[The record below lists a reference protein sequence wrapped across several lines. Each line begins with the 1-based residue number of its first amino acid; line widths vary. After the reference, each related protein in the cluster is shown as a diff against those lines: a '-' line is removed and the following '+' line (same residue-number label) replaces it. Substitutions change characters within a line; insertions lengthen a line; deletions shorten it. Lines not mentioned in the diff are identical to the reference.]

1 VKQRLVNRMSSDR
14 GKDEDAILNAINAGL
29 IVLDRDERVTRWN
42 AWMETATGHSRS
54 YAQGK
59 LLTDIFSGVDLKRL
73 ASAIKAAQTSGAST
87 IVTHAINPSLLPL
100 QTRSKTSLLHDIT
113 VTPVGAAPDGGC
125 LVSITDVTMAIRR
138 ERYLRDRQNAR
149 YDAVVANAADVIVTV
164 DQDGLIQFA
173 NPAALSQFGYSNAE
187 LLGQSATELFE
198 TKDEWQ
204 ATLQS
209 ALANSPA
216 GQPID
221 LIARRKNGTLS
232 YLEASASLWTSG
244 SRSFVTVIL
253 RDVNERRATDAA
265 LRKSETEARNAAA
278 ALTELNRTLEQRVQ
292 ERTTQLMQT
301 EDALRQSQKME
312 AIGQLTGG
320 IAHDFNNLL
329 QGITGGLDLV
339 KKRVMQGRFSELDRF
354 ISGAMASANRA
365 SALTHRLLAF
375 SRRQPLAPTA
385 VEVNPLLASMEELL
399 RRTLGEHVH
408 LELVTAGALWLTKC
422 DPNQLE
428 NAVLN
433 LVINARDAMP
443 DGGTL
448 TVETENSQLDSAYA
462 ARHQDIE
469 CGQYVCIS
477 VKDTGTGMSAAT
489 IAKAFEPFFTTK
501 PLGRGT
507 GLGLSMIY
515 GFAKQSGGH
524 ARIDSELGRGTTVK
538 LYLPRYNGDIEED
551 GLIPDLSDVR
561 NAHTNETVL
570 VVEDEF
576 VVRELIVE
584 VLKELGYST
593 LEAEDG
599 PAALKILQSPQRVDL
614 AISDIGLPGLNGRQ
628 IVEAARATRPS
639 LKVLFMTGYAENAAM
654 AAGFLEPGM
663 SMITKPFAMEALA
676 TRVREILEK

>member
-1 VKQRLVNRMSSDR
+1 MPSDEVT
-14 GKDEDAILNAINAGL
+14 DEKAVLDAINGGL
-29 IVLDRDERVTRWN
+29 ILLDRHRRVVCWN
-42 AWMETATGHSRS
+42 AWMEAASGHLESDVH
-54 YAQGK
+54 GK
-59 LLTDIFSGVDLKRL
+59 LLAEAFPGVDLGRL
-73 ASAIKAAQTSGAST
+73 DSSIKAALTSRTST

-100 QTRSKTSLLHDIT
+100 QTRSKRPLLHDIT
-113 VTPVGAAPDGGC
+113 VTPVGAPPIRAC
-125 LVSITDVTMAIRR
+125 LVFVTDVTMATKR

-149 YDAVVANAADVIVTV
+149 YDAVVGNAADVIITV

-173 NPAALSQFGYSNAE
+173 NRAAVCQFGASEAE
-187 LLGQSATELFE
+187 LVGTAATALFQ
-198 TKDEWQ
+198 TKAEWL
-204 ATLQS
+204 ATLKG
-209 ALANSPA
+209 ALDGSLSGP
-216 GQPID
+216 PID
-221 LIARRKNGTLS
+221 LVARRKDGAPS
-232 YLEASASLWTSG
+232 YMEASASLWESG

-253 RDVNERRATDAA
+253 RDINERRAIDEA
-265 LRKSETEARNAAA
+265 LRKSENEARAAAA
-278 ALTELNRTLEQRVQ
+278 ALIELNQTLEERVR
-292 ERTTQLMQT
+292 ERTAQLMQT

-354 ISGAMASANRA
+354 ISGAMTSASRA

-375 SRRQPLAPTA
+375 SRRQPLVPRP

-399 RRTLGEHVH
+399 RRSFGEDVIF
-408 LELVTAGALWLTKC
+408 ELVTAGGLWLTKC

-433 LVINARDAMP
+433 LAINARDAMP
-443 DGGTL
+443 DGGKL
-448 TVETENSQLDSAYA
+448 TIETANAHLDSAYA
-462 ARHQDIE
+462 ALHQDIDP
-469 CGQYVCIS
+469 GQYVCIS
-477 VKDTGTGMSAAT
+477 VTDTGTGMSAAT

-524 ARIDSELGRGTTVK
+524 AKIYSELGKGTTVK
-538 LYLPRYNGDIEED
+538 LYLPRYRGELEEQD
-551 GLIPDLSDVR
+551 LIPDLSDVHS
-561 NAHTNETVL
+561 AHTNETVL

-593 LEAEDG
+593 LEADDG
-599 PAALKILQSPQRVDL
+599 PSALRIFDSKQRIDL
-614 AISDIGLPGLNGRQ
+614 VISDIGLPGLNGRQ
-628 IVEAARATRPS
+628 IIDAARETRPG
-639 LKVLFMTGYAENAAM
+639 LKVLFMTGYAENATI

-676 TRVREILEK
+676 TRIREILEK

>member
-1 VKQRLVNRMSSDR
+1 MQRLNNPTASDPE
-14 GKDEDAILNAINAGL
+14 KDENSIFNALNAGL
-29 IVLDRDERVTRWN
+29 IVLDRDGRVTHWN
-42 AWMETATGHSRS
+42 TWMEAASGYSRS
-54 YAQGK
+54 YAEGK
-59 LLTDIFSGVDLKRL
+59 SLTEVFSGVDLKRL
-73 ASAIKAAQTSGAST
+73 VPAIKAALTSGAST

-100 QTRSKTSLLHDIT
+100 KTRSKTLLLHDIT
-113 VTPVGAAPDGGC
+113 VTPVGPSRGGGC
-125 LVSITDVTMAIRR
+125 LVLITDVTMAVRR

-149 YDAVVANAADVIVTV
+149 YDAVVANAADVIITV
-164 DQDGLIQFA
+164 DQDGCIQFA
-173 NPAALSQFGYSNAE
+173 NPAALSQFGYANAE
-187 LLGQSATELFE
+187 LLGKSATELFA
-198 TKDEWQ
+198 TQDEWQ
-204 ATLQS
+204 TTLQR
-209 ALANSPA
+209 ALANSPP
-216 GQPID
+216 GQPVD
-221 LIARRKNGTLS
+221 LIARRKDGTPS

-253 RDVNERRATDAA
+253 RDVNQRRATEAA
-265 LRKSETEARNAAA
+265 LRKSETEARSAAA
-278 ALTELNRTLEQRVQ
+278 ALTDLNRTLEQRVQ

-339 KKRVMQGRFSELDRF
+339 KKRVMQGRFNELDRF
-354 ISGAMASANRA
+354 ISGAMASATRA

-408 LELVTAGALWLTKC
+408 LELVTAGGLWLTKC

-428 NAVLN
+428 NALLN

-448 TVETENSQLDSAYA
+448 TVETENSHLDSAYA
-462 ARHQDIE
+462 ALHQDIE

-524 ARIDSELGRGTTVK
+524 AKIDSELGKGTTVK
-538 LYLPRYNGDIEED
+538 LYLPRYSGEIEEE

-599 PAALKILQSPQRVDL
+599 PAALKILQSAQRVDL
-614 AISDIGLPGLNGRQ
+614 LISDIGLPGLNGRQ
-628 IVEAARATRPS
+628 IVEAARATRPA

>member
-1 VKQRLVNRMSSDR
+1 MKRRPINLVSADQDV
-14 GKDEDAILNAINAGL
+14 DEGAILNAINAG
-29 IVLDRDERVTRWN
+29 IVILDRNERIARWN
-42 AWMETATGHSRS
+42 AWMEAASGYSRS
-54 YAQGK
+54 YAKGK
-59 LLTDIFSGVDLKRL
+59 LIADVFAGADLRRLTP
-73 ASAIKAAQTSGAST
+73 AIQAALMSSAST

-100 QTRSKTSLLHDIT
+100 QTRSRKPLLHDIT
-113 VTPVGAAPDGGC
+113 VTPVGASPVMAC
-125 LVSITDVTMAIRR
+125 LVFITDVTAAVRR

-149 YDAVVANAADVIVTV
+149 YDAVVANAPDVIITV

-173 NPAALSQFGYSNAE
+173 NPAALSQFGYSNVE
-187 LLGQSATELFE
+187 LLGKPATELFE
-198 TKDEWQ
+198 TADEWR
-204 ATLQS
+204 ATLQA
-209 ALANSPA
+209 ALANAPPA
-216 GQPID
+216 QPVD
-221 LIARRKNGTLS
+221 LIARRKHGALS

-265 LRKSETEARNAAA
+265 LRDSETEARNAAA

-292 ERTTQLMQT
+292 ERTAQLMQT

-339 KKRVMQGRFSELDRF
+339 KKRVTQGRFSELDRF

-375 SRRQPLAPTA
+375 SRRQPLAPRA
-385 VEVNPLLASMEELL
+385 IEVNPLLASMEELL
-399 RRTLGEHVH
+399 RRTLGEDVSF
-408 LELVTAGALWLTKC
+408 ELITAGGLWLTKC

-448 TVETENSQLDSAYA
+448 TVATENSLLDSAYA
-462 ARHQDIE
+462 ALHQDVE
-469 CGQYVCIS
+469 SGQYVCIS
-477 VKDTGTGMSAAT
+477 VSDTGTGMSAAT

-524 ARIDSELGRGTTVK
+524 AKLHSELGKGTTVK
-538 LYLPRYNGDIEED
+538 LYLPRYNGDIEEED
-551 GLIPDLSDVR
+551 LIPDLSDLHD
-561 NAHTNETVL
+561 AHTNETVM

-599 PAALKILQSPQRVDL
+599 PAALKILQSQQRVDL
-614 AISDIGLPGLNGRQ
+614 VISDIGLPGLNGRQ
-628 IVEAARATRPS
+628 IVDAARVTRPA

>member
-14 GKDEDAILNAINAGL
+14 DKDEDAILNAINAGL

-73 ASAIKAAQTSGAST
+73 TSAIKAAQTSGAST

>member
-1 VKQRLVNRMSSDR
+1 MKQRRVDLISSDR
-14 GKDEDAILNAINAGL
+14 DKAEDAILDAINAGL
-29 IVLDRDERVTRWN
+29 IVLDRSERVTHWN
-42 AWMETATGHSRS
+42 AWMEAASGHSPS
-54 YAQGK
+54 FAQGK
-59 LLTDIFSGVDLKRL
+59 LVTDIFSGVDLKRL
-73 ASAIKAAQTSGAST
+73 TPAIQAALTSGAST

-100 QTRSKTSLLHDIT
+100 KTRSKTLLLHDIT
-113 VTPVGAAPDGGC
+113 VTPVGASPVAGC
-125 LVSITDVTMAIRR
+125 LMLITDVTMAVKR

-149 YDAVVANAADVIVTV
+149 YDAVVANAADVIITV
-164 DQDGLIQFA
+164 DEEGLIQFA

-187 LLGQSATELFE
+187 LLGKSAAELFE
-198 TKDEWQ
+198 TRDEWRG
-204 ATLQS
+204 TLQG
-209 ALANSPA
+209 ALANSPS

-221 LIARRKNGTLS
+221 LIARRKDGTPS
-232 YLEASASLWTSG
+232 YLEASASRWTSG
-244 SRSFVTVIL
+244 TRSFVTVIL
-253 RDVNERRATDAA
+253 RDVNGRRATDAA
-265 LRKSETEARNAAA
+265 LRKSETEARSAAA

-292 ERTTQLMQT
+292 ERTAQLMQT

-339 KKRVMQGRFSELDRF
+339 KKRVAQGRFSELDRF

-385 VEVNPLLASMEELL
+385 VQVNPLLASMEELL
-399 RRTLGEHVH
+399 HRTLGEHVH
-408 LELVTAGALWLTKC
+408 LELVTAAGLWLTKC

-448 TVETENSQLDSAYA
+448 TVETQNSQLDSAYA
-462 ARHQDIE
+462 ALHQDIE

-524 ARIDSELGRGTTVK
+524 ANIHSELGTGTTVK
-538 LYLPRYNGDIEED
+538 LYLPRYNGDVEEAD
-551 GLIPDLSDVR
+551 LIPDLSDVQS
-561 NAHTNETVL
+561 AHTNETVL

-599 PAALKILQSPQRVDL
+599 PASLKILQSQQRVDL
-614 AISDIGLPGLNGRQ
+614 VISDIGLPGLNGRQ
-628 IVEAARATRPS
+628 IVEAARVTRPT

-676 TRVREILEK
+676 SRVREILEK

>member
-1 VKQRLVNRMSSDR
+1 MSSDQVT
-14 GKDEDAILNAINAGL
+14 DEKAVLDAINGGL
-29 IVLDRDERVTRWN
+29 IVLDRHERVTRWN
-42 AWMETATGHSRS
+42 SWMEAASGHLEADAR
-54 YAQGK
+54 GK
-59 LLTDIFSGVDLKRL
+59 LLADIFSGTDLTRL
-73 ASAIKAAQTSGAST
+73 DSAIKSALTSRAST

-100 QTRSKTSLLHDIT
+100 QTRSNRPLLHDIT
-113 VTPVGAAPDGGC
+113 VTPVGVPPIRGC
-125 LVSITDVTMAIRR
+125 LVFVTDVTMATKR

-149 YDAVVANAADVIVTV
+149 YDAVVENAADVIITV

-173 NPAALSQFGYSNAE
+173 NRAAVSQFGYSNTE
-187 LLGQSATELFE
+187 LVGTAAAALFE
-198 TKDEWQ
+198 TKAEWL
-204 ATLQS
+204 ATLRG
-209 ALANSPA
+209 ALDNSSSGP
-216 GQPID
+216 PTD
-221 LIARRKNGTLS
+221 LIARRKDGAPS
-232 YLEASASLWTSG
+232 YLEASASVWNSG
-244 SRSFVTVIL
+244 SRNFVTVIL
-253 RDVNERRATDAA
+253 RDISERRAIDAA
-265 LRKSETEARNAAA
+265 LRSSENEARTAAA
-278 ALTELNRTLEQRVQ
+278 ALSELNQTLEERVR
-292 ERTTQLMQT
+292 ERTAQLMQT

-354 ISGAMASANRA
+354 ISGAMTSASRA

-375 SRRQPLAPTA
+375 SRRQPLVPRP

-399 RRTLGEHVH
+399 RRSLGERVI
-408 LELVTAGALWLTKC
+408 LQLVTAGGLWLTKC

-433 LVINARDAMP
+433 LAINARDAMP

-448 TVETENSQLDSAYA
+448 TIETSNSHLDGVYA
-462 ARHQDIE
+462 AVHQDVE
-469 CGQYVCIS
+469 QGQYVCIS
-477 VKDTGTGMSAAT
+477 VADTGTGMSAAT

-524 ARIDSELGRGTTVK
+524 AKINSELGKGTTVK
-538 LYLPRYNGDIEED
+538 LYLPRYRGELEEED
-551 GLIPDLSDVR
+551 VIPDLSDVQS
-561 NAHTNETVL
+561 AHTNETVL

-593 LEAEDG
+593 LEADDG
-599 PAALKILQSPQRVDL
+599 PSALRILDSKQRIDL
-614 AISDIGLPGLNGRQ
+614 VISDIGLPGLNGRQ
-628 IVEAARATRPS
+628 IIDAARETRPG
-639 LKVLFMTGYAENAAM
+639 LKVLFMTGYAENAAI

-676 TRVREILEK
+676 TKIREILEK

>member
-1 VKQRLVNRMSSDR
+1 MAAEDDSSQ
-14 GKDEDAILNAINAGL
+14 NA
-29 IVLDRDERVTRWN
+29 VLDALNGGLAVLDGGQRVTRWN
-42 AWMETATGHSRS
+42 SWMEFASGHSEADAR
-54 YAQGK
+54 GK
-59 LLTDIFSGVDLKRL
+59 MLPELFAGTDLTRL
-73 ASAIKAAQTSGAST
+73 NSAIKAALTSGAST
-87 IVTHAINPSLLPL
+87 IVTHAMNPGVLPL
-100 QTRSKTSLLHDIT
+100 QTRSKRSLLHDIT
-113 VTPVGAAPDGGC
+113 VTPIGASEITHC
-125 LVSITDVTMAIRR
+125 LVSVTDVTMAAKR

-149 YDAVVANAADVIVTV
+149 YDAVVANAADVIITV
-164 DQDGLIQFA
+164 DEDGLIQFA
-173 NPAALSQFGYSNAE
+173 NPAAISQFGYTNAE
-187 LLGQSATELFE
+187 LMGTHAVALFQ
-198 TKDEWQ
+198 TKNEWQ
-204 ATLQS
+204 AALRQAFKNAPPGS
-209 ALANSPA
+209 A
-216 GQPID
+216 ID
-221 LIARRKNGTLS
+221 LIAQRKDGTPS
-232 YLEASASLWTSG
+232 YLEASASLWASG
-244 SRSFVTVIL
+244 SRNFVTVIL
-253 RDVNERRATDAA
+253 RDGNERRAIDAA
-265 LRKSETEARNAAA
+265 LRGSETEARNAAA
-278 ALTELNRTLEQRVQ
+278 ALTELNQTLEERVK
-292 ERTTQLMQT
+292 ERTAQLMQT

-339 KKRVMQGRFSELDRF
+339 KKRVMQGRFNELDRF

-375 SRRQPLAPTA
+375 SRRQPLAPKP

-399 RRTLGEHVH
+399 RRTLGERIVF
-408 LELVTAGALWLTKC
+408 ELVTAGGLWLTKC

-448 TVETENSQLDSAYA
+448 TVETGNSHLDGAYA
-462 ARHQDIE
+462 AVHQDIE
-469 CGQYVCIS
+469 AGQYVCIG
-477 VKDTGTGMSAAT
+477 VTDTGSGMSPAT

-524 ARIDSELGRGTTVK
+524 AKIYSELGKGTTFK
-538 LYLPRYNGDIEED
+538 LYLPRYRGEIEEED
-551 GLIPDLSDVR
+551 LIPDLADLQG
-561 NAHTNETVL
+561 AHTNETVL

-593 LEAEDG
+593 LEADDG
-599 PAALKILQSPQRVDL
+599 PAALKILDSKQRIDL
-614 AISDIGLPGLNGRQ
+614 VISDIGLPGLNGRQ
-628 IVEAARATRPS
+628 IVDAARETRPK
-639 LKVLFMTGYAENAAM
+639 LKVLFMTGYAENAAI

-676 TRVREILEK
+676 TRIREMLEK

>member
-1 VKQRLVNRMSSDR
+1 MAA
-14 GKDEDAILNAINAGL
+14 EDDSTQNAVLNAINGGL
-29 IVLDRDERVTRWN
+29 VVLDDGQRVIHWN
-42 AWMETATGHSRS
+42 SWMTFAAGHSEADAR
-54 YAQGK
+54 GK
-59 LLTDIFSGVDLKRL
+59 MLSELFAGTDLTRL
-73 ASAIKAAQTSGAST
+73 NSAIKAALTSRAST
-87 IVTHAINPSLLPL
+87 ILTHAMNPAVLPL
-100 QTRSKTSLLHDIT
+100 RTRSKRPLLHDIT
-113 VTPVGAAPDGGC
+113 VTPVGASQVTQC
-125 LVSITDVTMAIRR
+125 LVSVTDVTMAAKR

-149 YDAVVANAADVIVTV
+149 YDAVVANAADVIITV
-164 DQDGLIQFA
+164 DEDGLIQFA
-173 NPAALSQFGYSNAE
+173 NPAALSEFGYTNAE
-187 LLGQSATELFE
+187 LTGTPAAELFQ

-204 ATLQS
+204 TALRQAFQS
-209 ALANSPA
+209 APPGSA
-216 GQPID
+216 ID
-221 LIARRKNGTLS
+221 LIAQRKDGTPS
-232 YLEASASLWTSG
+232 HLEASASLWASG
-244 SRSFVTVIL
+244 SRNFVTVIL
-253 RDVNERRATDAA
+253 RDGNERRAIDAA
-265 LRKSETEARNAAA
+265 LRSSETEARNAAA
-278 ALTELNRTLEQRVQ
+278 ALTELNQTLEERVK
-292 ERTTQLMQT
+292 ERTAQLMQT
-301 EDALRQSQKME
+301 EDELRQSQKME

-339 KKRVMQGRFSELDRF
+339 KKRVMQGRFNELDRF
-354 ISGAMASANRA
+354 ISGAMTSANRA

-375 SRRQPLAPTA
+375 SRRQPLAPKP

-399 RRTLGEHVH
+399 RRTLGERIVF
-408 LELVTAGALWLTKC
+408 ELVTAGGLWLTKC

-448 TVETENSQLDSAYA
+448 TVETGNSHLDSAYA
-462 ARHQDIE
+462 AVHQDIE
-469 CGQYVCIS
+469 AGQYICIA
-477 VKDTGTGMSAAT
+477 VTDTGSGMSPAT

-524 ARIDSELGRGTTVK
+524 AKIYSELGKGTTFK
-538 LYLPRYNGDIEED
+538 LYLPRYSGEMEEQD
-551 GLIPDLSDVR
+551 LIPDLADLQGT
-561 NAHTNETVL
+561 HTNETVL

-593 LEAEDG
+593 LEADDG
-599 PAALKILQSPQRVDL
+599 PAALKILDSKQRIDL
-614 AISDIGLPGLNGRQ
+614 VISDIGLPGLNGRQ
-628 IVEAARATRPS
+628 IVDAARETRPK
-639 LKVLFMTGYAENAAM
+639 LKVLFMTGYAENAAI

-676 TRVREILEK
+676 TRIREILEK

>member
-1 VKQRLVNRMSSDR
+1 MNQRPVNLMSSDQD
-14 GKDEDAILNAINAGL
+14 KDEDAILDSINAGV
-29 IVLDRDERVTRWN
+29 IVLDRDERITRWN
-42 AWMETATGHSRS
+42 VWMEAASGHSRS
-54 YAQGK
+54 SAHGK
-59 LLTDIFSGVDLKRL
+59 LLTDVFSGVDLKRL
-73 ASAIKAAQTSGAST
+73 TPAIKAALTSSAST

-100 QTRSKTSLLHDIT
+100 QTRSKMLLLHDIT
-113 VTPVGAAPDGGC
+113 VTPVGGAPAAGC
-125 LVSITDVTMAIRR
+125 LVLITDVTMAVRR

-149 YDAVVANAADVIVTV
+149 YDAVVANAADVIITV

-173 NPAALSQFGYSNAE
+173 NPAALSQFGYANAE
-187 LLGQSATELFE
+187 LLGKSATELFD
-198 TKDEWQ
+198 TKVEWR
-204 ATLQS
+204 ATLQA
-209 ALANSPA
+209 ALANSPSA
-216 GQPID
+216 QPID
-221 LIARRKNGTLS
+221 LVARRKGGTLT

-253 RDVNERRATDAA
+253 RDVNERRATDIA
-265 LRKSETEARNAAA
+265 LRNSETEARNAAT

-292 ERTTQLMQT
+292 DRTAQLMQT
-301 EDALRQSQKME
+301 EEALRQSQKME

-399 RRTLGEHVH
+399 RRTLGEHVT

-448 TVETENSQLDSAYA
+448 TVETENAQLDSTYA
-462 ARHQDIE
+462 ALHQDIE
-469 CGQYVCIS
+469 CGQYVCLS

-524 ARIDSELGRGTTVK
+524 ARIDSELGKGTTVK
-538 LYLPRYNGDIEED
+538 LYLPRYNGDIEEQD
-551 GLIPDLSDVR
+551 LIPDLSDVR

-614 AISDIGLPGLNGRQ
+614 VISDIGLPGLNGRQ
-628 IVEAARATRPS
+628 IVDAARATRPS

>member
-1 VKQRLVNRMSSDR
+1 MAADDNSEQSAVL
-14 GKDEDAILNAINAGL
+14 DAINGGL
-29 IVLDRDERVTRWN
+29 VVLDGRERVTLWN
-42 AWMETATGHSRS
+42 RWMELASGHSGADAR
-54 YAQGK
+54 G
-59 LLTDIFSGVDLKRL
+59 KRL
-73 ASAIKAAQTSGAST
+73 SELFADTDLTRLNSAIKAALISRAST
-87 IVTHAINPSLLPL
+87 IVTHAMNPGVLPL
-100 QTRSKTSLLHDIT
+100 HTRSKRPLLHDIT
-113 VTPVGAAPDGGC
+113 VTPVGDLETTHC
-125 LVSITDVTMAIRR
+125 LVSVSDVTMVTKR

-149 YDAVVANAADVIVTV
+149 YDAVVANAADVIITV
-164 DQDGLIQFA
+164 DEAGLIQFA
-173 NPAALSQFGYSNAE
+173 NPAALSQFGYTNAE
-187 LLGQSATELFE
+187 LMGTPAAALFQ

-204 ATLQS
+204 AALQQALDS
-209 ALANSPA
+209 APPGAA
-216 GQPID
+216 ID
-221 LIARRKNGTLS
+221 LIARRRDGTQS
-232 YLEASASLWTSG
+232 YLEASASLWVSG
-244 SRSFVTVIL
+244 SRNFVTVIL
-253 RDVNERRATDAA
+253 RDGNERRAIEAA
-265 LRKSETEARNAAA
+265 LRSRETEARNAAA
-278 ALTELNRTLEQRVQ
+278 ALTELNQTLEERVK
-292 ERTTQLMQT
+292 ERTAQLMQA

-354 ISGAMASANRA
+354 ISGAMTSANRA

-375 SRRQPLAPTA
+375 SRRQPLAPKPL
-385 VEVNPLLASMEELL
+385 EVNPLLASMEELL
-399 RRTLGEHVH
+399 RRTLGERIVF
-408 LELVTAGALWLTKC
+408 ELVTAGGLWLTKC

-448 TVETENSQLDSAYA
+448 TVETGNVHLDSAYA
-462 ARHQDIE
+462 AVHQDIE
-469 CGQYVCIS
+469 AGHYVCIS
-477 VKDTGTGMSAAT
+477 VTDTGSGMSAAT

-524 ARIDSELGRGTTVK
+524 AKIYSELDKGTSVK
-538 LYLPRYNGDIEED
+538 LYLPRYRGEIEEAEP
-551 GLIPDLSDVR
+551 IPDLADLQS
-561 NAHTNETVL
+561 AHTNETVL

-593 LEAEDG
+593 LEADDG
-599 PAALKILQSPQRVDL
+599 PGALKILDSKQRIDL
-614 AISDIGLPGLNGRQ
+614 VISDIGLPGLNGRQ
-628 IVEAARATRPS
+628 IVDAARETRPT
-639 LKVLFMTGYAENAAM
+639 LKVLFMTGYAENAAI

-676 TRVREILEK
+676 TRIREILEK

>member
-1 VKQRLVNRMSSDR
+1 MPAEGHSDQT
-14 GKDEDAILNAINAGL
+14 AVLNAINGGL
-29 IVLDRDERVTRWN
+29 VVLDGRQRVTHWN
-42 AWMETATGHSRS
+42 RWMELASGHSEADAR
-54 YAQGK
+54 GK
-59 LLTDIFSGVDLKRL
+59 MLSELFAAVDLTRL
-73 ASAIKAAQTSGAST
+73 NSAVKAALTSQAST
-87 IVTHAINPSLLPL
+87 ILTHAMNPCVLPL
-100 QTRSKTSLLHDIT
+100 HTRSKRPLLHDIT
-113 VTPVGAAPDGGC
+113 VTPVGGSEITHC
-125 LVSITDVTMAIRR
+125 LISVTDVTMATKR

-149 YDAVVANAADVIVTV
+149 YDAVVANAADVIITV
-164 DQDGLIQFA
+164 DEGGLIQFA
-173 NPAALSQFGYSNAE
+173 NPAALSQFGYTNAE
-187 LLGQSATELFE
+187 LMGTPAAALFQ

-204 ATLQS
+204 AALRQALDNAPPGS
-209 ALANSPA
+209 A
-216 GQPID
+216 ID
-221 LIARRKNGTLS
+221 LIAQRKDGTPS
-232 YLEASASLWTSG
+232 HLEASASLWASG
-244 SRSFVTVIL
+244 SRNFVTVIL
-253 RDVNERRATDAA
+253 RDGNERRAIDAA
-265 LRKSETEARNAAA
+265 LRSSETEARNAAA
-278 ALTELNRTLEQRVQ
+278 ALTELNQTLEERVK
-292 ERTTQLMQT
+292 ERTAQLMQT
-301 EDALRQSQKME
+301 EDELRQSQKME

-354 ISGAMASANRA
+354 ISGAMTSANRA

-375 SRRQPLAPTA
+375 SRRQPLAPKP

-399 RRTLGEHVH
+399 RRTLGERIVF
-408 LELVTAGALWLTKC
+408 ELVTAGGLWLTKC

-448 TVETENSQLDSAYA
+448 TVETGNSHLDGAYA
-462 ARHQDIE
+462 AVHQDIE
-469 CGQYVCIS
+469 AGHYVCIS
-477 VKDTGTGMSAAT
+477 VTDTGSGMSPAT

-524 ARIDSELGRGTTVK
+524 AKIYSELGKGTTFK
-538 LYLPRYNGDIEED
+538 LYLPRYRGEIEEED
-551 GLIPDLSDVR
+551 LIPDLADLHS
-561 NAHTNETVL
+561 AHTNETVL

-593 LEAEDG
+593 LEADDG
-599 PAALKILQSPQRVDL
+599 PAALKILDSKQRIDL
-614 AISDIGLPGLNGRQ
+614 VISDIGLPGLNGRQ
-628 IVEAARATRPS
+628 IVDAARETRPK
-639 LKVLFMTGYAENAAM
+639 LKVLFMTGYAENAAI

-676 TRVREILEK
+676 TRIRDILEK

>member
-1 VKQRLVNRMSSDR
+1 VKQRLVNLMLSDR
-14 GKDEDAILNAINAGL
+14 DKDEDAILNAINAGL
-29 IVLDRDERVTRWN
+29 IVLDRNERVTHWN
-42 AWMETATGHSRS
+42 AWMEAASGYSRS

-73 ASAIKAAQTSGAST
+73 TPAIKAAQTSGAST

-100 QTRSKTSLLHDIT
+100 ETRSKTPLLHDVT
-113 VTPVGAAPDGGC
+113 VTPVGAAPGAGC

-187 LLGQSATELFE
+187 LLGQSATQLFE
-198 TKDEWQ
+198 TKDEWLT
-204 ATLQS
+204 TLQS
-209 ALANSPA
+209 ALARSPS

-221 LIARRKNGTLS
+221 LIARRKDGALS

-244 SRSFVTVIL
+244 SLSFVTVIL
-253 RDVNERRATDAA
+253 RDVNERRATEAA
-265 LRKSETEARNAAA
+265 LRNSETEARNAAA

-292 ERTTQLMQT
+292 ERTAQLMQT
-301 EDALRQSQKME
+301 EEALRQSQKME

-339 KKRVMQGRFSELDRF
+339 KKRVTQGRFSELDRF

-408 LELVTAGALWLTKC
+408 LELVTAGDLWLTKC

-448 TVETENSQLDSAYA
+448 TVATENTQLDSAYA
-462 ARHQDIE
+462 ALHQDIE

-477 VKDTGTGMSAAT
+477 VKDTGTGMSSAT

-524 ARIDSELGRGTTVK
+524 AKIDSELGKGTTVK
-538 LYLPRYNGDIEED
+538 LYLPRYNGEIEED

-561 NAHTNETVL
+561 NVHTNETVL

-599 PAALKILQSPQRVDL
+599 PAALKILQSAQRVDL
-614 AISDIGLPGLNGRQ
+614 MISDIGLPGLNGRQ
-628 IVEAARATRPS
+628 IVDAARATRPS

>member
-1 VKQRLVNRMSSDR
+1 VKQRLVNLMLSDR
-14 GKDEDAILNAINAGL
+14 DKDEDAILNAINAGL
-29 IVLDRDERVTRWN
+29 IVLDRNERVTHWN
-42 AWMETATGHSRS
+42 AWMEAASGYSRS

-59 LLTDIFSGVDLKRL
+59 LLTDIFSGIDLKRL
-73 ASAIKAAQTSGAST
+73 IPAIKAAQTSGAST

-100 QTRSKTSLLHDIT
+100 QTRSKTPLLHDIT
-113 VTPVGAAPDGGC
+113 VTPLGATPGAGC
-125 LVSITDVTMAIRR
+125 LVSITDVTMAVRR

-198 TKDEWQ
+198 TKDEWLT
-204 ATLQS
+204 TLQG
-209 ALANSPA
+209 ALARSPS

-221 LIARRKNGTLS
+221 LIARRKDGALS

-244 SRSFVTVIL
+244 SLSFVTVIL
-253 RDVNERRATDAA
+253 RDVNERRATETA
-265 LRKSETEARNAAA
+265 LRNSETEARNAAA

-292 ERTTQLMQT
+292 ERTAQLMQT

-339 KKRVMQGRFSELDRF
+339 KKRVTQGRFSELDRF

-448 TVETENSQLDSAYA
+448 TVATENTQLDSAYA
-462 ARHQDIE
+462 ALHQDIE

-477 VKDTGTGMSAAT
+477 VKDTGTGMSSAT

-524 ARIDSELGRGTTVK
+524 AKIDSELGKGTTVK
-538 LYLPRYNGDIEED
+538 LYLPRYNGEIEED

-599 PAALKILQSPQRVDL
+599 TAALKILQSPQRVDL
-614 AISDIGLPGLNGRQ
+614 MISDIGLPGLNGRQ

>member
-1 VKQRLVNRMSSDR
+1 MAA
-14 GKDEDAILNAINAGL
+14 EDDSTQNAVLNAINGGL
-29 IVLDRDERVTRWN
+29 VVLDDEQRVIHWN
-42 AWMETATGHSRS
+42 SWMTFAAGHSEADAR
-54 YAQGK
+54 GK
-59 LLTDIFSGVDLKRL
+59 MLSELFAGTDLTRL
-73 ASAIKAAQTSGAST
+73 NSAIKAALTSRAST
-87 IVTHAINPSLLPL
+87 ILTHAMNPAVLPL
-100 QTRSKTSLLHDIT
+100 RTRSKRPLLHDIT
-113 VTPVGAAPDGGC
+113 VTPVGASQVTQC
-125 LVSITDVTMAIRR
+125 LVSVTDVTMAAKR

-149 YDAVVANAADVIVTV
+149 YDAVVANAADVIITV
-164 DQDGLIQFA
+164 DEDGLIQFA
-173 NPAALSQFGYSNAE
+173 NPAALSEFGYTNAE
-187 LLGQSATELFE
+187 LTGTPAAELFQ

-204 ATLQS
+204 TALRQAFQS
-209 ALANSPA
+209 APPGSA
-216 GQPID
+216 ID
-221 LIARRKNGTLS
+221 LIAQRKDGTPS
-232 YLEASASLWTSG
+232 HLEASASLWASG
-244 SRSFVTVIL
+244 SRNFVTVIL
-253 RDVNERRATDAA
+253 RDGNERRAIDAA
-265 LRKSETEARNAAA
+265 LRSSETEARNAAA
-278 ALTELNRTLEQRVQ
+278 ALTELNQTLEERVK
-292 ERTTQLMQT
+292 ERTAQLMQT
-301 EDALRQSQKME
+301 EDELRQSQKME

-339 KKRVMQGRFSELDRF
+339 KKRVMQGRFNELDRF
-354 ISGAMASANRA
+354 ISGAMTSANRA

-375 SRRQPLAPTA
+375 SRRQPLAPKP

-399 RRTLGEHVH
+399 RRTLGERIVF
-408 LELVTAGALWLTKC
+408 ELVTAGGLWLTKC

-448 TVETENSQLDSAYA
+448 TVETGNSHLDSAYA
-462 ARHQDIE
+462 AVHQDIE
-469 CGQYVCIS
+469 AGQYICIA
-477 VKDTGTGMSAAT
+477 VTDTGSGMSPAT

-524 ARIDSELGRGTTVK
+524 AKIYSELGKGTTFK
-538 LYLPRYNGDIEED
+538 LYLPRYSGEMEEQD
-551 GLIPDLSDVR
+551 LIPDLADLQGT
-561 NAHTNETVL
+561 HTNETVL

-593 LEAEDG
+593 LEADDG
-599 PAALKILQSPQRVDL
+599 PAALKILDSKQRIDL
-614 AISDIGLPGLNGRQ
+614 VISDIGLPGLNGRQ
-628 IVEAARATRPS
+628 IVDAARETRPK
-639 LKVLFMTGYAENAAM
+639 LKVLFMTGYAENAAI

-676 TRVREILEK
+676 TRIREILEK